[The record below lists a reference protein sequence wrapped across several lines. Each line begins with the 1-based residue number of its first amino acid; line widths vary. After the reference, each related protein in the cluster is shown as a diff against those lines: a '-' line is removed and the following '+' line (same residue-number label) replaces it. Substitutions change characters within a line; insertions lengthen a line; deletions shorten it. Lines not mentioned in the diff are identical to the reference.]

1 MEAELARQDEIV
13 AHMRANPQNVRFAD
27 LARLCE
33 RLFGRPRQSGGSHL
47 VFRMPWPGDP
57 RVNIQ
62 EGQNGRAKA
71 YQVRQVLKAVDRL
84 EQDSGN
90 G

>member
-1 MEAELARQDEIV
+1 MARRDDLLER
-13 AHMRANPQNVRFAD
+13 MRANPQDVRFAD

-47 VFRMPWPGDP
+47 VFRTPWAGDL